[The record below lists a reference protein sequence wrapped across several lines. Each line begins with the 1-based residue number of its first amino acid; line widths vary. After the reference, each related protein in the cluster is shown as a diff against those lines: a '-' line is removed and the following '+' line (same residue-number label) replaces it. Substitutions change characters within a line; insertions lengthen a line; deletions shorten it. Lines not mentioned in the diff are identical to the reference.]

1 MCIRDSVGRTGYGRG
16 GALDDLLQ
24 RVHPERRKRIPNRD
38 GGPGHREH
46 AVTFAYTHLW
56 SSVVVFTVASMVGP
70 RVVAVVELL
79 RRRRGGGRQ
88 RCALAAVRSHG
99 QRLPLVPGRE
109 SGLVVGG
116 GDGQRR
122 LTEEDP
128 QRRVVGVHQGEHG
141 VPGRNRVTGGAAPA
155 GPVGGLFTD
164 LVVGGQRRGV
174 LGRAA
179 APVGGV
185 TTGLDE
191 GDLDAEAR
199 NLLRERLAQTFQRPL
214 RRVVDADGGERGDPA
229 DGGDL
234 QDVTAALGAQEWQ
247 RRLGDPQR
255 PEQVGLDL
263 LAGFRLAELL
273 DHAELAVAGVVT

>member
-1 MCIRDSVGRTGYGRG
+1 MEYLVPCCS
-16 GALDDLLQ
+16 
-24 RVHPERRKRIPNRD
+24 HPSTPTRASDQERRDVERANSANLRASDKASEGIPNRD

-46 AVTFAYTHLW
+46 AATFAYTHLW

-79 RRRRGGGRQ
+79 RSRRGGGRQ

-99 QRLPLVPGRE
+99 QRLPPVPGRE

-128 QRRVVGVHQGEHG
+128 QRRVVRVHQGEHG

-191 GDLDAEAR
+191 GDLDAEAG
-199 NLLRERLAQTFQRPL
+199 NLLRERLAQTFQSPL

-234 QDVTAALGAQEWQ
+234 QEMTAALGAQE
-247 RRLGDPQR
+247 RRGSAAPDKR
-255 PEQVGLDL
+255 LD
-263 LAGFRLAELL
+263 AIPFN
-273 DHAELAVAGVVT
+273 